1 MNTTNLVWAPNDNQS
16 LPSTIPY
23 SEQPLSS
30 RPYPNWGVV
39 NTRANGATATF
50 EEAQV
55 EVTHRVAAG
64 LTLDSTYSWSHS
76 LADNLGA
83 GNAGSLCGETACNR
97 SEDFY
102 DRRSEKGN
110 PFAPYR
116 HDWVTTVVYQ
126 LPVGKGKRFANSDN
140 KILNGGDRRM
150 ANEQRSHVSYGP
162 LPHALLHVGRS
173 LRNGLGDYRACPAS

>member
-23 SEQPLSS
+23 VEQPLSS

-55 EVTHRVAAG
+55 EVTHRVASG

-116 HDWVTTVVYQ
+116 HNWVTTAVYQ
-126 LPVGKGKRFANSDN
+126 LPVGKGQT
-140 KILNGGDRRM
+140 LC
-150 ANEQRSHVSYGP
+150 E
-162 LPHALLHVGRS
+162 
-173 LRNGLGDYRACPAS
+173 